1 MSHRCRRDRDVGEIP
16 DRYRQRC
23 WKDVYVK
30 RCKDVNRDCRDVKM
44 LSCQRDREKYLDVYI
59 DVKMLER
66 YRDVDVDIAM
76 QM

>member
-16 DRYRQRC
+16 DRYRYRG
-23 WKDVYVK
+23 WKDVYVE
-30 RCKDVNRDCRDVKM
+30 RYRDCRDVKM

-66 YRDVDVDIAM
+66 YRDVDIEM
-76 QM
+76 